1 MTAAKLAVITGAS
14 TGIGLELAR
23 CAVADGCEIII
34 CADEDAIAAVE
45 ADFRTQGATVTAVQ
59 ADLGTPEG
67 VASLFDAIGARQVD
81 YMMANAGRG
90 RGDAFLNQSEA
101 EFDEVLR
108 VNIIGTTDLLHR
120 TVRKMRQQGNGRI
133 LITGSIAGWIPG
145 SYHAVYN
152 ATKAYV
158 DLLSWAIR
166 NEVNDTDISV
176 TCLMPGATDTMFFD
190 RAEMLDTPVGQDDTK
205 ADPADVAREGYDA
218 MLDGR
223 SGVTTGFMNKVQSVV
238 SGLIPDSVLAAMHR
252 KMAKPDSTMDDG
264 DKTNV

>member
-1 MTAAKLAVITGAS
+1 MTRAKLAVITGAS

-23 CAVADGCEIII
+23 CAAKDQCEIII
-34 CADEDAIAAVE
+34 CADEDAIHGVAAEFHV
-45 ADFRTQGATVTAVQ
+45 QGVAAIAVQ

-67 VASLFDAIGARQVD
+67 VRHLFDVIGDRRVD

-101 EFDEVLR
+101 EFGEVLR

-120 TVRKMRQQGNGRI
+120 SVRLMRNQGDGRI
-133 LITGSIAGWIPG
+133 LITGSIAGWMPG

-152 ATKAYV
+152 ASKAYV
-158 DLLSWAIR
+158 DLMSWAIR

-176 TCLMPGATDTMFFD
+176 TCLMPGATDTEFFE
-190 RAEMLDTPVGQDDTK
+190 RADMLDTPVGQDDNK
-205 ADPADVAREGYDA
+205 GDPADVAREGYEA

-223 SGVTTGFMNKVQSVV
+223 SGVTTGFMNKIQSLV

-252 KMAKPDSTMDDG
+252 KMAKPEGNSE
-264 DKTNV
+264 NV

>member
-1 MTAAKLAVITGAS
+1 MTGGKLAVITGAS
-14 TGIGLELAR
+14 SGIGLELAG
-23 CAVADGCEIII
+23 CAVADGCEVII
-34 CADEDAIAAVE
+34 CADDDQIIAAE
-45 ADFRTQGATVTAVQ
+45 ADLRSAGAVVTAVQ

-67 VASLFDAIGARQVD
+67 VAHLFNVIGARRVD

-90 RGDAFLNQSEA
+90 KGGAFLDQSEA
-101 EFDEVLR
+101 EVNEVLR
-108 VNIIGTTDLLHR
+108 VNVIGTTDLLHR
-120 TVRKMRQQGNGRI
+120 TVQMMRGRGAGRI
-133 LITGSIAGWIPG
+133 LITGSIAGWMPG

-166 NEVNDTDISV
+166 NEVNDTDITV

-190 RAEMLDTPVGQDDTK
+190 RAEMLDTPVGKDPDK
-205 ADPADVAREGYDA
+205 DDPAMVAHEGYAA

-223 SGVTTGFMNKVQSVV
+223 SGVTTGFMNKVQSLV

-252 KMAKPDSTMDDG
+252 KMAKPDGITDH
-264 DKTNV
+264 V

>member
-1 MTAAKLAVITGAS
+1 MTLAVITGAS
-14 TGIGLELAR
+14 TGIGRELAR
-23 CAVADGCEIII
+23 CAAADGCELVI
-34 CADEDAIAAVE
+34 CADEAAIHAVAQE
-45 ADFRTQGATVTAVQ
+45 MQSGGTTVTAIQ

-67 VASLFDAIGARQVD
+67 VESLFDVIGNRRVD

-90 RGDAFLNQSEA
+90 LGGAFLDHSEA
-101 EFDEVLR
+101 EINEVVR
-108 VNIIGTTDLLHR
+108 VNVIGTTDLLHR
-120 TVRKMRQQGNGRI
+120 TVRRMRAAGTGRI

-152 ATKAYV
+152 ATKAYL

-166 NEVNDTDISV
+166 NEVNDTAVTV

-190 RAEMLDTPVGQDDTK
+190 RADMLDTPIGRSDGKD
-205 ADPADVAREGYDA
+205 DPASVAKEGYAA

-223 SGVTTGFMNKVQSVV
+223 SGVTTGFMNKVQSLV

-252 KMAKPDSTMDDG
+252 KDAKPDGGADH
-264 DKTNV
+264 V